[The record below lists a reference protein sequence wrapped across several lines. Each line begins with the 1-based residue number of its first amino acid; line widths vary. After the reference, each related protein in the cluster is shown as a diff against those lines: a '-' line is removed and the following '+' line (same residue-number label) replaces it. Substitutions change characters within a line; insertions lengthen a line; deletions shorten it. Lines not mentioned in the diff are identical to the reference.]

1 LNLKDIITT
10 EGAIS
15 QSAVAILA
23 QKAHALLLLGRPATM
38 KGHELFAAAKLF
50 GYLKTGKPIVGILP
64 DDQAHDILQKV
75 RVSTIA
81 DVTAP
86 DKIVAVLRAVL
97 RAWAD
102 DNLQSLAPDLVACR
116 AYSAEIQ
123 TRALVAALEGAPALD
138 PFVPGRV
145 DVPASL
151 RVSIARREALFR
163 KRSAKVRQDA
173 HVAVNALHN
182 NP

>member
-1 LNLKDIITT
+1 
-10 EGAIS
+10 
-15 QSAVAILA
+15 
-23 QKAHALLLLGRPATM
+23 
-38 KGHELFAAAKLF
+38 
-50 GYLKTGKPIVGILP
+50 LP

-75 RVSTIA
+75 QASTIA

-123 TRALVAALEGAPALD
+123 TRALVAALEGAPA
-138 PFVPGRV
+138 FGSICAR
-145 DVPASL
+145 AS
-151 RVSIARREALFR
+151 RCSRELYAMKLPQ
-163 KRSAKVRQDA
+163 RSFI
-173 HVAVNALHN
+173 
-182 NP
+182 